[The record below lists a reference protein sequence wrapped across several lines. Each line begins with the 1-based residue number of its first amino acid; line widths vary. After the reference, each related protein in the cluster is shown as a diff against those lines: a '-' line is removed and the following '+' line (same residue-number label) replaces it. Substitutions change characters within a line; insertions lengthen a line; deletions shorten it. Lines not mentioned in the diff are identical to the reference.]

1 MIPLVHDFSDE
12 RVLVFGGGNV
22 GARKARRF
30 DHEATVFVVSPSFE
44 GADFGEGRLVRAH
57 PTPDTVGDWIDWVDP
72 VLVVIATDDSS
83 LNDAID
89 SAARD
94 RSILRNRADRA
105 GSRGFGNVIVPATVR
120 DGPVLTAVS
129 TEGTSPVVSRHVR
142 EQLEATIE
150 GAGKMAILTG
160 ELREELSG
168 AEREGAL
175 RSVVESEEVWKAL
188 DSEGAK
194 SRQVAKD
201 VIDDVTGEMP

>member
-30 DHEATVFVVSPSFE
+30 DDEATVFVVSPSF
-44 GADFGEGRLVRAH
+44 GDTDFGDARLVRAH
-57 PTPDTVGDWIDWVDP
+57 PTPEAVGHWIDRVDP
-72 VLVVIATDDSS
+72 ALVVIATDDPS

-89 SAARD
+89 AAARD
-94 RSILRNRADRA
+94 RSILRNRADQA
-105 GSRGFGNVIVPATVR
+105 GSRGFGSVVVPATVR
-120 DGPVLTAVS
+120 DDPVLAAFS
-129 TEGTSPVVSRHVR
+129 TGGTSPVVSRHLR
-142 EQLEATIE
+142 KQLEPTIE

-168 AEREGAL
+168 ADRESAL
-175 RSVVESEEVWKAL
+175 RTVVESEEVWKAL
-188 DSEGAK
+188 DSEGAN

-201 VIDDVTGEMP
+201 VIDDLTGETA